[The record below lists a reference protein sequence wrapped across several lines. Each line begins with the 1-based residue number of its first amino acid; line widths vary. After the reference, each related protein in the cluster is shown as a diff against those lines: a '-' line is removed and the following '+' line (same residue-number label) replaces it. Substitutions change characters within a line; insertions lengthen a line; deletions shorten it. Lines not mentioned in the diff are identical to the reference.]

1 MELKMRNTYH
11 LDIGRTSKSLTA
23 QQSDEINAILKKY
36 KNDIRNN
43 LDRILYKQEKKEIAS
58 TLGKKGYKDVSNILK
73 EVIVINAPPVVVS
86 EIEELQLKYNISVFA
101 LSTTIDGVNVIIIML
116 GNNPDR
122 SELKKSIAHE
132 ASALAGNSQE
142 TNIEIE
148 KKALDKK
155 ELEGVLIKPTVRSTN
170 LTTYQGRYRLLI
182 SELRLLINRDRD
194 LTIADF
200 GCGFDSEKFIPV
212 SLLEMKNALD
222 PQGDRGLKFIAEDQI
237 YPFYVLAGEAELPSL
252 LFDKDGSLIAYKS
265 KAGHLVDCRKE
276 LKLSYRSYEVR
287 KKERDG
293 IIADRELYQT
303 ILQVKLGKIKE
314 NKSKVSQAAE
324 KYKLI
329 RDPLAEVIDKGVEYV
344 YDSSFGIG
352 KKESIDV
359 GIVYN
364 VFLHYASKEIQ
375 KYLQIIAPQIKEEG
389 YLVVGE
395 ILDYDKESVKE
406 EIMVFKKKNGR
417 LRRYEFIFWVKPKF
431 DEKQVELTNCNA
443 CMTQHQYEVLN
454 EYFRTKEYYDSG
466 EVLGY
471 ERFNPRDVVDR
482 LRRGLGI
489 VSVFHE
495 KEAVLIEFDSQ
506 GKFKKL
512 PDYAGIKEKPK
523 LKESIREVKRW
534 KKRNRDKPVDGE
546 YRRRLKRFVMD
557 INNHNKMYSLSLN
570 QRMVFS
576 RIVFDR
582 VNFPIVNVAV
592 SSIYRTM
599 TSEESSYRLDPKE
612 VVRLIPPVAYHILA
626 NRLSVYEGQ
635 CSMVDNRDIRFAINV
650 LLFDFLR
657 HGEKRMVEL
666 LWLIGEIEKE
676 LEKTGSG
683 RLPLIVAMQD
693 LHGGSRRALALV
705 GHAFGLSR
713 TIYQRVNNLDEL
725 QLALEE
731 KDIDIRKKDVRFI
744 GLNDKYDRGEDP
756 EGVFELVKWLRDI
769 RKAKPFIGNHDFW
782 RILSVLGVHLI
793 PDVSKEKSHGIG
805 YWAEQA
811 MKHAGWGTI
820 ELDQIN
826 QRRFNAEINRV
837 NITLQSYGLPLLQQI
852 DIGEYRTSID
862 REMMRLKKKNAEI
875 RRENE
880 FHKDDP
886 YYAPKKEKILP
897 DIFEQTLEYL
907 KNQQQSRNTKIDRL
921 NKKHGLDIRH
931 IEFQEANLHNYMD
944 DPDVIDRTLWELK
957 NFRLFYIDIL
967 GNIHLHNV
975 LPMDFEHR
983 HLDVVYKN
991 LRGIAALEAMQEDVR
1006 HFFEEMTTIPKSEG
1020 FREKMWEHL
1029 GVVFTEINRWYSDKD
1044 AYAKPV
1050 SVKKFIE
1057 CGGPAGFGGELLGA
1071 SVKQFAD
1078 RQSTFLMVIGHN
1090 EPKKFDDPDTPIPWI
1105 KLSPE
1110 TSSGLVHI
1118 DYELSQG
1125 YKDKGAY
1132 LSFFARNDKGEITG
1146 IKQWGYPPVNKL
1158 DGRKQSDIRRIR
1170 DITLTD
1176 IEGLTAKQ
1184 VEMLKLLTDG
1194 KTFMKWYRKKAL
1206 KEVERLLS
1214 VLIEEAGK
1222 TGRFVKE
1229 KKFMKLQVD
1238 VYKKISSV

>member
-1 MELKMRNTYH
+1 MGKNMSNDCDH
-11 LDIGRTSKSLTA
+11 DIGRASKVLSPE
-23 QQSDEINAILKKY
+23 QKDEIRAILNEHEGY
-36 KNDIRNN
+36 IQNN
-43 LDRILYKQEKKEIAS
+43 LNSTLYKQEKREVAK
-58 TLGKKGYKDVSNILK
+58 TLEKKGYNDISDSVKKI
-73 EVIVINAPPVVVS
+73 IAINAPPVIAS
-86 EIEELQLKYNISVFA
+86 EIERFQLKHNIAVYALNVSVKNE
-101 LSTTIDGVNVIIIML
+101 NVVLIFSA
-116 GNNPDR
+116 NHTDR

-132 ASALAGNSQE
+132 ASALLGNPREKNITIE
-142 TNIEIE
+142 TE
-148 KKALDKK
+148 AVDKRESTK
-155 ELEGVLIKPTVRSTN
+155 VASRPLVRSTN

-222 PQGDRGLKFIAEDQI
+222 PSGDRGLKFIAEDQI
-237 YPFYVLAGEAELPSL
+237 YPFYVLTGEEDIPSL
-252 LFDKDGSLIAYKS
+252 LFDKDGCLVAYKS
-265 KAGHLVDCRKE
+265 QAGHLVDCRKE
-276 LKLSYRSYEVR
+276 MKISFRSHKIR
-287 KKERDG
+287 KQERDG
-293 IIADRELYQT
+293 IIADRKLYER
-303 ILQVKLGKIKE
+303 ILKQKLGKPVNDSASVKQLAGKYTLIK
-314 NKSKVSQAAE
+314 
-324 KYKLI
+324 
-329 RDPLAEVIDKGVEYV
+329 DPLAEIEKEGVEYV

-417 LRRYEFIFWVKPKF
+417 LRRYEFIYWVKPGF

-443 CMTQHQYEVLN
+443 CMTQHQFEVLN

-466 EVLGY
+466 EILGY
-471 ERFNPRDVVDR
+471 ERFHPRDVVER

-489 VSVFHE
+489 VSVLHE

-512 PDYAGIKEKPK
+512 PEYAGAKEVPK

-534 KKRNRDKPVDGE
+534 KRRNRDKPIDLE

-557 INNHNKMYSLSLN
+557 INNHNKIFTLPLR
-570 QRMVFS
+570 QRMVFA

-592 SSIYRTM
+592 SSVYRTL
-599 TSEESSYRLDPKE
+599 TSKESLCTLDPKDPIH
-612 VVRLIPPVAYHILA
+612 VIPPVAYHILA

-676 LEKTGSG
+676 LEEPGTG
-683 RLPLIVAMQD
+683 RLPLVVAMQD

-705 GHAFGLSR
+705 GHAFGLSSN
-713 TIYQRVNNLDEL
+713 IYQRVSNLKEL

-731 KDIDIRKKDVRFI
+731 KDIDIRRMDVRFI

-756 EGVFELVKWLRDI
+756 VGVYDLVSWLRGI
-769 RKAKPFIGNHDFW
+769 RKAKPFVGNHDFW
-782 RILSVLGVHLI
+782 RILSVLGIHLI
-793 PDVSKEKSHGIG
+793 PGISKEKKHGVG
-805 YWAEQA
+805 YWAEEG

-826 QRRFNAEINRV
+826 ERRFNAEIKRV
-837 NITLQSYGLPLLQQI
+837 NITLRAYGLPLLKQI
-852 DIGEYRTSID
+852 NIGKYRASID
-862 REMMRLKKKNAEI
+862 KEMIRLKKKNAEI
-875 RRENE
+875 RRENKY
-880 FHKDDP
+880 HKDDP
-886 YYAPKKEKILP
+886 YYERKEELPLP
-897 DIFEQTLEYL
+897 DIFEKTLEYV
-907 KNQQQSRNTKIDRL
+907 KTKQKERDAKIDDL
-921 NKKHGLDIRH
+921 NKKYGLDMRH
-931 IEFQEANLHNYMD
+931 VAFQEANVQNYRD
-944 DPDVIDRTLWELK
+944 DPDVIARALWELK

-975 LPMDFEHR
+975 LPMDFEKR
-983 HLDVVYKN
+983 HLEVVYKN
-991 LRGIAALEAMQEDVR
+991 LRGIEALEVMQEDVR
-1006 HFFEEMTTIPKSEG
+1006 HFFEEMTTIPNSDG
-1020 FREKMWEHL
+1020 FREKMWENL

-1090 EPKKFDDPDTPIPWI
+1090 EPKKFDDPDTPTPWI

-1110 TSSGLVHI
+1110 TSSGLVNI
-1118 DYELSQG
+1118 DFELSPG
-1125 YKDKGAY
+1125 YEHKGDY
-1132 LSFFARNDKGEITG
+1132 LSFFARDDRGEITG
-1146 IKQWGYPPVNKL
+1146 IKRWGFPPVNKTQ
-1158 DGRKQSDIRRIR
+1158 GNKQSDIIRIK
-1170 DITLTD
+1170 DLTLTD

-1184 VEMLKLLTDG
+1184 VEMLKLLTEG

-1214 VLIEEAGK
+1214 ILIEDAGR

-1229 KKFMKLQVD
+1229 KKFMKMQVD
-1238 VYKKISSV
+1238 IYKKISSV